1 MNRQKSII
9 LITIIQLVLVT
20 VFAMPARAEDNGI
33 ISGAVYH
40 DVNGN
45 GQPEIGEPN
54 IADAVVYLQ
63 RVGDSAPITVVTD
76 AEGYFVVTDLPYGA
90 YEIWAADADLNL
102 STVQAIEIDEVN
114 GASSIELPIVYDM
127 SDDVEFMTVTINNI
141 FLPFVN
147 R

>member
-20 VFAMPARAEDNGI
+20 MFVMPAAAVDNGI
-33 ISGAVYH
+33 ISGAVYN

-45 GQPEIGEPN
+45 GQAEIDEPN
-54 IADAVVYLQ
+54 IANAVVHLQ
-63 RVGDSAPITVVTD
+63 RVGDSAPLTLTTD
-76 AEGYFVVTDLPYGA
+76 AEGYFVALDLPYGT
-90 YEIWAADADLNL
+90 YEVWAEDTELNQ
-102 STVQAIEIDEVN
+102 STVQTIEIDEVN
-114 GASSIELPIVYDM
+114 GASIVELPIVHDL
-127 SDDVEFMTVTINNI
+127 SDDVEFFAVPTSI